1 MTELVPKI
9 SFGSTPKSFL
19 SAVKHLIS
27 ISYIAVSQRHFPLSE
42 AVLARARQEIQRSSD
57 ETQTFALVELG
68 LIAVAASADK
78 TAALDHLATYFT
90 GLAYHLPQGVP
101 CRALSQE
108 IQDLKTLTSVGEWK
122 RFSRAE
128 ALAALGS

>member
-1 MTELVPKI
+1 VPKI

-27 ISYIAVSQRHFPLSE
+27 ISYIAVSQRHFPLAE
-42 AVLARARQEIQRSSD
+42 AILARARQEIQKSNN

-68 LIAVAASADK
+68 LIAVAASPDK
-78 TAALDHLATYFT
+78 ATALDHLATYFT
-90 GLAYHLPQGVP
+90 SLAYHLPQGTP
-101 CRALSQE
+101 SRALFQE
-108 IQDLKTLTSVGEWK
+108 IEDLKTLTPAGEWK